1 MMCQSAVEVDDVV
14 VNGMLALAEFGLK
27 LIVLAFYFFTCFLRI
42 FFCIVLTFFFLFLSS
57 PSYSCFT
64 VATQR
69 QRNFQLKEFHIDK
82 LVPIKFN
89 IQFAIS

>member
-42 FFCIVLTFFFLFLSS
+42 FFCIVLTFFFLSLSLPLLILVS
-57 PSYSCFT
+57 QL
-64 VATQR
+64 QR
-69 QRNFQLKEFHIDK
+69 KDSEISSLKNFILT
-82 LVPIKFN
+82 N
-89 IQFAIS
+89 